1 MLRLLVINTS
11 SLSTSDYIHQLAM
24 VRRNWVYCTSNSN
37 KGEGFTTSQTETA
50 EWVHRPSP
58 SVLHLAVKSFTACDG
73 DGYWLRSRFLPT
85 SSALDAPIRRVSIKI
100 LPKNG
105 MVWLPDGEKNFK
117 IYLFVLTE
125 SKYVTDR
132 HRMMYD
138 CSSLSVRRCTI
149 LLGTSYHP
157 ICCCKYESRS
167 EISWVDN
174 RRSATHSV
182 VIWRPFFC
190 DGRPACV
197 EQATITP
204 PSHAVC
210 RHF

>member
-24 VRRNWVYCTSNSN
+24 VRRNWVHCNWVYCTSNSN

-105 MVWLPDGEKNFK
+105 MVWLRDGEKKFQD
-117 IYLFVLTE
+117 IFICFDRVHICDRQTPHDVRLFNVVCTAMHHPTW
-125 SKYVTDR
+125 YI
-132 HRMMYD
+132 
-138 CSSLSVRRCTI
+138 LSPHLLLQVREPVWDQ
-149 LLGTSYHP
+149 L
-157 ICCCKYESRS
+157 SR
-167 EISWVDN
+167 
-174 RRSATHSV
+174 
-182 VIWRPFFC
+182 
-190 DGRPACV
+190 
-197 EQATITP
+197 
-204 PSHAVC
+204 
-210 RHF
+210 